1 MKIIPT
7 MASQIKTKTINLVEN
22 SGGFSAIFSKLKGN
36 KKKSDVSILRHLLSN
51 EKAKLLHI
59 CKTKKPN
66 SIYELAKLLGRDF
79 KAVRYDI
86 RILEQFG
93 FIELISSIKQGR
105 ERLKPVVDADR
116 VVINIDI

>member
-1 MKIIPT
+1 
-7 MASQIKTKTINLVEN
+7 MANQIKTKTITLVEKE
-22 SGGFSAIFSKLKGN
+22 GTFSTIFHKIKKEGKKTSEISKL
-36 KKKSDVSILRHLLSN
+36 RQLLSN
-51 EKAKLLHI
+51 EKARLLDT
-59 CKTKKPN
+59 CKTKQPS

-105 ERLKPVVDADR
+105 ERLRPVVDADKIIIT
-116 VVINIDI
+116 INL